1 MGTPTLC
8 IEILSKSTRSK
19 DMVDKLNT
27 YMMSGVREFWIVDP
41 KKQSVL
47 LYGFKDFKFDKYTN
61 YKHGDILVSYFF
73 VFLRIQEKNQ
83 E

>member
-27 YMMSGVREFWIVDP
+27 YLLSIAKQGMAAQSPAGRVIFEDSGLCAGVEYGGDQMMVLDDP
-41 KKQSVL
+41 L
-47 LYGFKDFKFDKYTN
+47 P
-61 YKHGDILVSYFF
+61 
-73 VFLRIQEKNQ
+73 
-83 E
+83 